1 MIKLSNT
8 RLATATSARLRD
20 WQLEVDQS
28 GDYAKKVAAAK
39 EKFSRRTGN
48 AAFDDIRLALER
60 MCRGPRRCGYCE
72 DSVADEVEHIKPKDL
87 YPELVFVWSNYL
99 YTCGQCNRGKNNQFA
114 IFTRAGMFKDITR
127 LRNAP
132 VISPEKGDPA
142 LFNPRRE
149 DAMQWIQLDLRSFY
163 FVPLAVPGSREFTRA
178 EYTINVLKLNSR
190 AYLVRDRK
198 NAHGNYRARLVE
210 YIVRREQGVSRT
222 HLNRLR
228 DGLRGE
234 SHPTVW
240 LEMKRQHTAIL
251 ELNDLFT
258 EAPEALN
265 W

>member
-8 RLATATSARLRD
+8 RLAAATSTRLRD

-28 GDYAKKVAAAK
+28 GDYAKQVAAAK
-39 EKFSRRTGN
+39 EKFGRRTGN

-72 DSVADEVEHIKPKDL
+72 DSVADEVEHINPKDL

-99 YTCGQCNRGKNNQFA
+99 FSCGPCNGGKNNLFA
-114 IFTRAGMFKDITR
+114 IFTRAGSFKDISR
-127 LRNAP
+127 RRNDP
-132 VISPEKGDPA
+132 VLPPEKGEPA
-142 LFNPRRE
+142 LINPRRE
-149 DAMQWIQLDLRSFY
+149 EAMEWIQLDLLSFF
-163 FVPLAVPGSREFTRA
+163 FVPIAAPGSQEFIRA

-190 AYLVRDRK
+190 AFLVRARER
-198 NAHGNYRARLVE
+198 AFENYRARLVE
-210 YIVRREQGVSRT
+210 YIVKREQGASRT
-222 HLNRLR
+222 TLLRLR
-228 DGLRGE
+228 DGLRRE

-240 LEMKRQHTAIL
+240 LEMKRQHAAIL

-258 EAPEALN
+258 EAPEALD